1 MSKAYRKHRRVI
13 GRSRRRVRKWT
24 GVWLSREKL
33 CLNID
38 PELDIEFGRVRRLRK
53 ETRRY
58 KYKENRDEFADT

>member
-1 MSKAYRKHRRVI
+1 MSKAYRRHRRK
-13 GRSRRRVRKWT
+13 RERTRRRVRKCT
-24 GVWLSREKL
+24 CIWLSREKL
-33 CLNID
+33 VLNID